1 MTTTHDPKVSPPAAP
16 VLEAGRVSLQP
27 SPYGEVTAPFLALLG
42 AREARIRELE
52 AELAR
57 LREVEAAARAFV
69 ESAEDPYTHVVVDCG
84 ICNRIATTMSGGK
97 TRCDDHPNGG
107 DDLDYAPA
115 WRRLRKAVGR

>member
-42 AREARIRELE
+42 AREARIRALE

-57 LREVEAAARAFV
+57 LREVEAAAKDV
-69 ESAEDPYTHVVVDCG
+69 
-84 ICNRIATTMSGGK
+84 
-97 TRCDDHPNGG
+97 
-107 DDLDYAPA
+107 LDWDQDRPA
-115 WRRLRKAVGR
+115 WHRLRKAVER